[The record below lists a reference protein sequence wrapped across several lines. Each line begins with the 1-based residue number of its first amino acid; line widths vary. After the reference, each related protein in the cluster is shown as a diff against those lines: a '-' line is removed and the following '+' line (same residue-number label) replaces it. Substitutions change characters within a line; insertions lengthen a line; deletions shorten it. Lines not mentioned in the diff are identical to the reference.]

1 MDYCFC
7 ALLTNLLVKM
17 FRSRKFFTPAIGLW
31 SSIAVYRPILNG
43 IYFVLN
49 PLKITWR
56 KREKERYM
64 FNFQYCYSKFR
75 PFITSSPLYA
85 YLWIVS
91 WSRADRF
98 KFHLQSSNSKK
109 PTSYFIVKP
118 LWQWISIWNWPNYI
132 KMTWR
137 KLNIANN
144 KLNNGDR
151 KSTQNTVVNA
161 VIL

>member
-17 FRSRKFFTPAIGLW
+17 FRSRKLFTPAIGLW

-64 FNFQYCYSKFR
+64 FNFQNCYSKFR

-109 PTSYFIVKP
+109 PTSYFIATQFKAIMTMNFYLKLTKLYKNDLKEVKY
-118 LWQWISIWNWPNYI
+118 S
-132 KMTWR
+132 K
-137 KLNIANN
+137 
-144 KLNNGDR
+144 
-151 KSTQNTVVNA
+151 
-161 VIL
+161 